1 MTGSA
6 LSTASR
12 YPLLTAAPALARF
25 HPEAGGDAKRG
36 LQSSDTD
43 QLLFTKSS
51 SPAVPAPLKIA
62 FGPFS
67 LRPTQFLLLKGD
79 KPVRL
84 GSRSLE
90 ILVALLERPGELVS
104 KEELMGG
111 VWPNIFVEMAN
122 LTVHISAL
130 RRTLRDG
137 PDGNRF
143 IINIPG
149 RGYSFVAP
157 VECAVKRTLTW
168 ITLDDAP
175 ADLLPVV
182 DCAPTA
188 STGKIRRAEARR
200 RPGKATGEKGAR
212 PCSSAHPRQSPSQ

>member
-25 HPEAGGDAKRG
+25 HPEAGGDARRG

-157 VECAVKRTLTW
+157 VEVRREADTDVDKTRRCAGGPSSGGWL
-168 ITLDDAP
+168 
-175 ADLLPVV
+175 
-182 DCAPTA
+182 
-188 STGKIRRAEARR
+188 RAHRVHWEDQARR
-200 RPGKATGEKGAR
+200 
-212 PCSSAHPRQSPSQ
+212 SAPQTRQSHW